1 MVQLYVRI
9 QKKCKVE
16 ASQDLDHEDEVKR
29 VSIMLKSVPAR
40 APKYTDYINPLLDT
54 LKKLGGS
61 ARPSEVCPAIA
72 KDLLLSDS
80 VLEERLTNGVSRF
93 ENQVHWARFYLVKAG
108 YIDSSMRGVWS
119 LAEKGRTATRLSET
133 VIRELVRHVQETTAR
148 PGAVLTT
155 ATPAV
160 ATAIEIEE
168 LTLPGLPD
176 ATYREQL
183 LATMKSLPPG
193 GFERLCQRLLRESG
207 FEEVVVT
214 GRSGDGGIDGHG
226 VLELNHF
233 VSFRVYFQCKRYEGS
248 VGPGTVRDFRG
259 AMMGR
264 ADKGLIL
271 TTGTFT
277 TEAKREAVRD
287 GVPPI
292 ELVDG
297 ERLLEMFEKLELG
310 LKPRTTYDLDPEF
323 FKPFKA

>member
-1 MVQLYVRI
+1 MT
-9 QKKCKVE
+9 KG
-16 ASQDLDHEDEVKR
+16 S
-29 VSIMLKSVPAR
+29 SAR
-40 APKYTDYINPLLDT
+40 PPKYTDYINPLLDT

-72 KDLLLSDS
+72 KELSLPDS
-80 VLEERLTNGVSRF
+80 ILEERLTNGIPRF
-93 ENQVHWARFYLVKAG
+93 ENQVHWARFYLVKDG
-108 YIDSSMRGVWS
+108 YIDSSRRGVWS
-119 LAEKGRTATRLSET
+119 LTEKGRTATRLSESD
-133 VIRELVRHVQETTAR
+133 IRDMVRHVQESTAR
-148 PGAVLTT
+148 PVTVVPPIAPVVGTKGF
-155 ATPAV
+155 
-160 ATAIEIEE
+160 EIEE

-183 LATMKSLPPG
+183 LATMKSLSPG

-226 VLELNHF
+226 VLEFNPF
-233 VSFRVYFQCKRYEGS
+233 VSFRVYFQCKRYDGS
-248 VGPGTVRDFRG
+248 VGPGIVRDFRG

-271 TTGTFT
+271 TTGTFS
-277 TEAKREAVRD
+277 TEARREAVRD

-323 FKPFKA
+323 FKPFQD

>member
-1 MVQLYVRI
+1 MQRKANFMSRETSTRPP
-9 QKKCKVE
+9 Q
-16 ASQDLDHEDEVKR
+16 
-29 VSIMLKSVPAR
+29 
-40 APKYTDYINPLLDT
+40 YTDYINPVLEI

-72 KDLLLSDS
+72 KGLSLPDPI
-80 VLEERLTNGVSRF
+80 LEERLTNGVSRF
-93 ENQVHWARFYLVKAG
+93 ENQVHWARFYLAKDG
-108 YIDSSMRGVWS
+108 YIDSSRRGVWS
-119 LAEKGRTATRLSET
+119 LTEKGRNAARLSDGE
-133 VIRELVRHVQETTAR
+133 IREMVRRVQETTAR
-148 PGAVLTT
+148 PEAVEPPT
-155 ATPAV
+155 APAGGP
-160 ATAIEIEE
+160 TAIAIEE
-168 LTLPGLPD
+168 LTLPGMPD

-207 FEEVVVT
+207 FEEVSVT

-226 VLELNHF
+226 VLQINPF
-233 VSFRVYFQCKRYEGS
+233 VSFRVYFQCKRYDGS
-248 VGPGTVRDFRG
+248 VGAGVVRDFRG

-277 TEAKREAVRD
+277 VEAKREAIRD

-297 ERLLEMFEKLELG
+297 ERLIEMFEKLELG
-310 LKPRTTYDLDPEF
+310 LAPRTTYDLDPEF
-323 FKPFKA
+323 FKPFQS